1 MQNGQLFPFL
11 SFPRLANHPE
21 LIDGARGKEG
31 GAVNGKRVLSI
42 EASHPRVS
50 IPFSLLRRVRRN
62 GKLAEVTAAALMTV
76 EIDGSCGGSALFVV
90 VFCGVDVM
98 EGKGKEKKIRKKKS
112 RSRRGVSS
120 ELLVVKVVVVVVS
133 VRYNAVRL

>member
-1 MQNGQLFPFL
+1 MQGAANTSTDECRMASYFLFL

-76 EIDGSCGGSALFVV
+76 EIDGSCGGGALFVV
-90 VFCGVDVM
+90 AFCGVDVM
-98 EGKGKEKKIRKKKS
+98 EGKGKEKNKS
-112 RSRRGVSS
+112 FESW
-120 ELLVVKVVVVVVS
+120 
-133 VRYNAVRL
+133 Y